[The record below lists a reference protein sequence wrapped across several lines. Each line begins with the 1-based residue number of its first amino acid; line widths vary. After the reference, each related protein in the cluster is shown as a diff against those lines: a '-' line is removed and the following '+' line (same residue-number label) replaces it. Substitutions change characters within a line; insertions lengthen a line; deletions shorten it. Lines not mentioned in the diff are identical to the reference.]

1 MACRTLAS
9 CSEKGQRS
17 AGGETPACAPPTER
31 LIRRRVPVPD
41 APRRLSE
48 EEIELTLSQ
57 LAGWQIVGG
66 KLHREYRFRDFV
78 EAWGFMSSAALI
90 VQQMDHHPEWFN
102 VYHTVR
108 IDLVTHDAGG
118 ISPRDVELARKL
130 EALAARHLR
139 PA

>member
-1 MACRTLAS
+1 M
-9 CSEKGQRS
+9 
-17 AGGETPACAPPTER
+17 
-31 LIRRRVPVPD
+31 PD

-78 EAWGFMSSAALI
+78 EAWGFLSSAALI

-139 PA
+139 PS